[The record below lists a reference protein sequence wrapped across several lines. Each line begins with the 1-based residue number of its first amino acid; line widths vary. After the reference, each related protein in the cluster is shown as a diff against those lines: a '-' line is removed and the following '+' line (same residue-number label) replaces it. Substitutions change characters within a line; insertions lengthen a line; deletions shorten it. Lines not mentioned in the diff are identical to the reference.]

1 MELTR
6 KEFILLTALAEA
18 KDTMSQRELAAS
30 GGMSIGSVNR
40 LLRDLSERGY
50 VKAGRLTPDGLLALE
65 PYRVKR
71 AVFMAAGFGAR
82 MVPITLNTPKPLIR
96 VRGQRII
103 DTLLDA
109 VLAAGIEEIYIV
121 RGYLAEEFDQLLYK
135 YPMGTLA
142 MLYGIDIPYYI
153 RINFAGFKDIVN
165 ALGGVTVRSDY
176 TFAAQ
181 GYQFTEGDNAVMG
194 DAALA
199 FVRERHSFAAGANQR
214 GRDQMAMIEAILK
227 KAMGKLAKFY
237 SENCLLQQE
246 FVKDGDFTVEK
257 YMADSA
263 KKLGGSVKFVK
274 AVRFEKGEGIEKKK
288 EDFAAEIASMP

>member
-135 YPMGTLA
+135 YPMIHFIENPVYNESNNISSMFCACGHLQ
-142 MLYGIDIPYYI
+142 
-153 RINFAGFKDIVN
+153 N
-165 ALGGVTVRSDY
+165 AYVL
-176 TFAAQ
+176 
-181 GYQFTEGDNAVMG
+181 EGDLLLYHPGLITKYQYESNYLAVPVERTDDWCFRVENDIIKEVMVG
-194 DAALA
+194 GTNCYHMFGISYWTAEDGAKLVDHIKQVYQAPGGKERLFEHVPLTYYKDQYSVHIRPCSFEDLVEIDTFNELKTLDASYG
-199 FVRERHSFAAGANQR
+199 V
-214 GRDQMAMIEAILK
+214 
-227 KAMGKLAKFY
+227 
-237 SENCLLQQE
+237 
-246 FVKDGDFTVEK
+246 
-257 YMADSA
+257 
-263 KKLGGSVKFVK
+263 
-274 AVRFEKGEGIEKKK
+274 
-288 EDFAAEIASMP
+288 

>member
-135 YPMGTLA
+135 YPMIHFIENPVYNESNNISSMFCACGHLQ
-142 MLYGIDIPYYI
+142 
-153 RINFAGFKDIVN
+153 N
-165 ALGGVTVRSDY
+165 AYVL
-176 TFAAQ
+176 
-181 GYQFTEGDNAVMG
+181 EGDLLLYHPGLITKYQYESNYLAVPVERTDDWCFRVENDIIKEVMVG
-194 DAALA
+194 GTNCYHMFGISYWTAEDGAKLVDHIKQVYQAPGGKERLFEHVPLTYYKHQYSVHIRPCSFEDLVEIDTFNELKTLDASYG
-199 FVRERHSFAAGANQR
+199 V
-214 GRDQMAMIEAILK
+214 
-227 KAMGKLAKFY
+227 
-237 SENCLLQQE
+237 
-246 FVKDGDFTVEK
+246 
-257 YMADSA
+257 
-263 KKLGGSVKFVK
+263 
-274 AVRFEKGEGIEKKK
+274 
-288 EDFAAEIASMP
+288 